1 MRYEKTKGYLICAI
15 VCFVLSGLLL
25 CLGVVGAVMK
35 EIDGQRWS
43 DFGKIAVIVYLFI
56 PWLVILGIA
65 CVWKNNV
72 NKIVTEGKKGVCTI
86 TGIETHYSR
95 RGRGVWMDVSFKDKR
110 GEEHTHTQA
119 MDSGTENTLK
129 VGMHLECYILG
140 DKCRIDENHIKIID
154 ESSLSIDD
162 SIDF

>member
-1 MRYEKTKGYLICAI
+1 MRYEKTKGYLICAV
-15 VCFVLSGLLL
+15 VCFVVSGLLL
-25 CLGVVGAVMK
+25 CLGIVGAVMQ

-43 DFGKIAVIVYLFI
+43 VFGKIAVSVYLVI
-56 PWLVILGIA
+56 PWLIILGIA

-86 TGIETHYSR
+86 TGFQTYHSR
-95 RGRGVWMDVSFKDKR
+95 RVRGVSMDVSFKDKR
-110 GEEHTHTQA
+110 GEEHIHTQM
-119 MDSGTENTLK
+119 MDTDIENTLK

-140 DKCRIDENHIKIID
+140 DKCQIDENHIKIID